1 MLYLSAEDFLEKTKG
16 LVPLSREQERALAE
30 RMKAG
35 DDEAREMLLA
45 GYLPQVAGHIRAQS
59 ASLRSLELV
68 MRCCA
73 ALEKAVDSFDFLQD
87 SETFTHRL
95 SWALRQ
101 TVTAYIADR

>member
-1 MLYLSAEDFLEKTKG
+1 MLYISAEDFLKKTKS
-16 LVPLSREQERALAE
+16 LAPLSREEERTLAVK
-30 RMKAG
+30 MKAG
-35 DDEAREMLLA
+35 DSAAREALIA
-45 GYLPQVAGHIRAQS
+45 GYLTHAAGHIRALPAQYHT
-59 ASLRSLELV
+59 LELV
-68 MRCCA
+68 MRCCR